1 MLTYLDLR
9 VSALVLLSVLAYM
22 WNRHWSL
29 AVIGSTFITCR
40 YGGSSSC
47 SNIRFL
53 RRTDTRNSQF
63 ANTGS
68 RVLCGGYEPKQPSPS
83 NEDSK
88 PRRDTRQLSVTVSS
102 VTYSSYCSSVTF
114 DEAHIHR
121 ANRRP
126 QTRQQLSETLHR
138 LFASL
143 FLLCG
148 LQSQEVTITGRTF
161 LVCARATAIWL
172 ELGV

>member
-114 DEAHIHR
+114 DEAHIYTGQTEGLKHDNNWVKHCTGCLLHYFYYV
-121 ANRRP
+121 ASSPRRL
-126 QTRQQLSETLHR
+126 R
-138 LFASL
+138 
-143 FLLCG
+143 
-148 LQSQEVTITGRTF
+148 
-161 LVCARATAIWL
+161 
-172 ELGV
+172 